1 MTYSYKLFDM
11 AVNASI
17 EKGAVSARQ
26 VAREIGCTESRVIR
40 YVQERP
46 ELRAKLSKNRRERNN
61 SKAKALIDRVNTFK
75 ALGMNISQA
84 CKELGIKRHDYYRA
98 YNHLG

>member
-1 MTYSYKLFDM
+1 MTYSCKLFDM
-11 AVNASI
+11 AVESSI
-17 EKGAVSARQ
+17 EKGAISARQ

-46 ELRAKLSKNRRERNN
+46 ELRAKLSKNRRERNGLF
-61 SKAKALIDRVNTFK
+61 SIALISRVNAYK
-75 ALGMNISQA
+75 ALGFNISQA

-98 YNHLG
+98 YNHLD

>member
-17 EKGAVSARQ
+17 EKGAISARQ

-46 ELRAKLSKNRRERNN
+46 ELRAKLSKNRRDRNN
-61 SKAKALIDRVNTFK
+61 ASAKALISRVK
-75 ALGMNISQA
+75 EYKLLGLNVSQA

-98 YNHLG
+98 YNHLD

>member
-17 EKGAVSARQ
+17 EKGAISARQ

-46 ELRAKLSKNRRERNN
+46 ELRAKLSKNRRERNGLW
-61 SKAKALIDRVNTFK
+61 SIDLIDRVKKYK
-75 ALGMNISQA
+75 ALGLSISQA
-84 CKELGIKRHDYYRA
+84 CKELGVSRHAYYRA
-98 YNHLG
+98 YNFLD